1 MPTLVGMKF
10 IDALKRLWHFFWA
23 PCWVTLVLGLAS
35 LMASPYW
42 QNVLVNA
49 VTGQLALTL
58 IKLFLYLSLIL
69 LGVAATLK
77 SVPYIATLFR
87 WSGTRFADVTF
98 DYTSAALGV
107 FVGLLPAVMT
117 DLGPARGAVLMGY
130 LIFLMAMMLFVI
142 WAGANLASSKFD
154 AHLPVPNISVRL
166 GGLALIA
173 IAATSLGKEPWK
185 EAQAAQ
191 PECKSEQKSSNPPLN
206 PDAPKS
212 GAPVSS

>member
-35 LMASPYW
+35 LVASPYW

-69 LGVAATLK
+69 LGIAAVLK
-77 SVPYIATLFR
+77 SVPYLATLFR

-98 DYTSAALGV
+98 DYTSATLGV
-107 FVGLLPAVMT
+107 FVGLLPAVMS
-117 DLGPARGAVLMGY
+117 DLGPTRGAILMGY
-130 LIFLMAMMLFVI
+130 LIFLMAGMLFVI
-142 WAGANLASSKFD
+142 WVGANLASSKFD
-154 AHLPVPNISVRL
+154 VHLPAPNISVRL
-166 GGLALIA
+166 GGLALIV
-173 IAATSLGKEPWK
+173 IAAASLGEEPWQ
-185 EAQAAQ
+185 EAQASQ
-191 PECKSEQKSSNPPLN
+191 SECISEQKSSN
-206 PDAPKS
+206 
-212 GAPVSS
+212 APVS